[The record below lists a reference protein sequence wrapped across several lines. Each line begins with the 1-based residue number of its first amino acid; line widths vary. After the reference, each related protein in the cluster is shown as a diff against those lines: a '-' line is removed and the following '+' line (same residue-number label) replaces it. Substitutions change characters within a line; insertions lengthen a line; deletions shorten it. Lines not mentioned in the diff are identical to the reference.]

1 MPQRFFLYLILKG
14 QLPCSEN
21 AQMFDE
27 TNFQLIDN
35 GKALGQTVD
44 TPTNLQ
50 PRALSMPDLT
60 GDSDYLSDL
69 SEKDKPWDNHRANA
83 DTVQNLYR
91 SAKYDRYADR
101 IYSCSTLL
109 EYVMNS
115 NDEGDVAF
123 RLQSAHF
130 CRVRYCPVCQWRRSL
145 KWQAKMFEAM
155 PKIQEQYPTHKWLF
169 LTLTV
174 RNCDLVELRTTVQDM
189 NKAFKRLSQLKS
201 FPAIGW
207 VKSVEVTRNPQ
218 TDQAHPHFHCLML
231 VESKYFGGR
240 NYIKQEEW
248 RSLWQRCLRANYLPI
263 VNVKAVKPKANND
276 ISNAIVETFK
286 YSVKES
292 DLVADAGWLVQLT
305 NQLHQTR
312 AIAIGGVLKD
322 FLKEE
327 KENDDLIHVD
337 EDNLEP
343 QIDEGIKA
351 FFGWREAVKRY
362 KKIDW

>member
-1 MPQRFFLYLILKG
+1 
-14 QLPCSEN
+14 
-21 AQMFDE
+21 MFDKTGFE
-27 TNFQLIDN
+27 TIDKGN
-35 GKALGQTVD
+35 ALSEDLLT
-44 TPTNLQ
+44 TENSPL
-50 PRALSMPDLT
+50 RALLMPDLT
-60 GDSDYLSDL
+60 GDIEYLSDL
-69 SEKDKPWDNHRANA
+69 SEKDKPWDDHRANA

-109 EYVMNS
+109 EYAMNS

-130 CRVRYCPVCQWRRSL
+130 CRVRHCPVCQWRRSL

-155 PKIQEQYPTHKWLF
+155 PKIQEKYPTHRWLF

-174 RNCDLVELRTTVQDM
+174 RNCDLVDLRTTVQDM
-189 NKAFKRLSQLKS
+189 NKAFIRLSQRKS

-207 VKSVEVTRNPQ
+207 IKSVEVTRNLE

-240 NYIKQEEW
+240 NYINQEEW
-248 RSLWQRCLRANYLPI
+248 RSLWQKCLRVNYLPI
-263 VNVKAVKPKANND
+263 VNVKAVKPKGDND
-276 ISNAIVETFK
+276 ISSAIVETFK

-292 DLVADAGWLVQLT
+292 DLTSDAGWLVQLT
-305 NQLHQTR
+305 NQLHKTR
-312 AIAIGGVLKD
+312 AISIGGVLRD
-322 FLKEE
+322 FLREE
-327 KENDDLIHVD
+327 KDDDDLVHVD

-343 QIDEGIKA
+343 QTDEGIKIH
-351 FFGWREAVKRY
+351 FGWKEAVKRY
-362 KKIDW
+362 RKMDW